1 MVFFMALRITGEY
14 GVAEEV
20 AEDAFLGLH
29 RWGDRL
35 DSEDHAR
42 FWLRRVTV
50 HRATSNEQRATD
62 APALASRG
70 GDAEG
75 DDGGGL
81 TLSLGRELTMKLDV
95 API

>member
-50 HRATSNEQRATD
+50 HRATSNEQWTRQD
-62 APALASRG
+62 WLPAVAMLKVTMG
-70 GDAEG
+70 GD
-75 DDGGGL
+75 
-81 TLSLGRELTMKLDV
+81 
-95 API
+95 

>member
-1 MVFFMALRITGEY
+1 MALRVTGEY

-50 HRATSNEQRATD
+50 HRATSNEQRTRQHWL
-62 APALASRG
+62 PAVAMLKLTM
-70 GDAEG
+70 E
-75 DDGGGL
+75 GL